1 MEKQTYL
8 IKSYIPS
15 DDNVVVS
22 DIYKLQELGLQE
34 TKIFIFICITDRG
47 GYGTGV
53 KDFGH
58 KTELD
63 AIYSLIR
70 QGTFNSSET
79 EYYKIGKMT
88 FEESVEERN
97 RQINK
102 LSKQLIKEATEL

>member
-1 MEKQTYL
+1 MIKQTYL

-22 DIYKLQELGLQE
+22 DIYKLQEMGYQE

-63 AIYSLIR
+63 AVYSLIKQR
-70 QGTFNSSET
+70 AFDYSEK
-79 EYYKIGKMT
+79 EIYCIGEMT
-88 FEESVEERN
+88 FEEAVDERSN
-97 RQINK
+97 QINK
-102 LSKQLIKEATEL
+102 LSKLLNNEL

>member
-22 DIYKLQELGLQE
+22 DIYKLQEMGQQE
-34 TKIFIFICITDRG
+34 TKIFIFICITGKG

-58 KTELD
+58 KTELN
-63 AIYSLIR
+63 AVYSLIK
-70 QGTFNSSET
+70 QNAFYHSET
-79 EYYKIGKMT
+79 EIYHFGEMT
-88 FEESVEERN
+88 FEEAVDERN
-97 RQINK
+97 NQINK
-102 LSKQLIKEATEL
+102 LSKLLNNGI

>member
-22 DIYKLQELGLQE
+22 DIYKLQEMGQQE
-34 TKIFIFICITDRG
+34 TKIFIFICITDKG

-58 KTELD
+58 KTELN
-63 AIYSLIR
+63 AVYSLIK
-70 QGTFNSSET
+70 QHAFDYSEA
-79 EYYKIGKMT
+79 EIYHFGEMT
-88 FEESVEERN
+88 FEEAVDERN
-97 RQINK
+97 NQINK
-102 LSKQLIKEATEL
+102 LSKLLNNGI

>member
-22 DIYKLQELGLQE
+22 DIYKLQEMGQQE
-34 TKIFIFICITDRG
+34 TKIFIFICITDKG

-58 KTELD
+58 KTELN
-63 AIYSLIR
+63 AVYSLIKQNAFDR
-70 QGTFNSSET
+70 SET
-79 EYYKIGKMT
+79 EIYHFGEMT
-88 FEESVEERN
+88 FEEAVEQRYN
-97 RQINK
+97 QINQ
-102 LSKQLIKEATEL
+102 LSKLL

>member
-15 DDNVVVS
+15 DDNVVIS

-63 AIYSLIR
+63 AVYSLIR
-70 QGTFNSSET
+70 QGAFDSSET
-79 EYYKIGKMT
+79 ECYKIGKMT
-88 FEESVEERN
+88 FEESVEERYN
-97 RQINK
+97 QINQ
-102 LSKQLIKEATEL
+102 LSKLLE

>member
-22 DIYKLQELGLQE
+22 DIYKLQEMGQQE
-34 TKIFIFICITDRG
+34 TKIFIFICITDKG

-58 KTELD
+58 KTELN
-63 AIYSLIR
+63 AVYSLIK
-70 QGTFNSSET
+70 QHAFDYSET
-79 EYYKIGKMT
+79 EIYHFGEMT
-88 FEESVEERN
+88 FEEAVDERN
-97 RQINK
+97 NQINK
-102 LSKQLIKEATEL
+102 LSKLLNNGI